1 MKATYRKVALLPFPV
16 IAAAVNGDPDAVA
29 RVVRHYSGYMAVLSM
44 RLSCGSLGSF
54 QFQLDYDLYQ
64 RLESKLVAAS
74 FSSIWIDH
82 IPFLTVTLAR
92 QAVTTFLA

>member
-44 RLSCGSLGSF
+44 RTHCDCLGIC
-54 QFQLDYDLYQ
+54 QFQLNYDLYQ
-64 RLESKLVAAS
+64 RLESKLVAVI
-74 FSSIWIDH
+74 FQFHLD
-82 IPFLTVTLAR
+82 
-92 QAVTTFLA
+92 

>member
-16 IAAAVNGDPDAVA
+16 IAAAVNGDPDAVV

-64 RLESKLVAAS
+64 RLESKLVAAI
-74 FSSIWIDH
+74 FQFHLD
-82 IPFLTVTLAR
+82 
-92 QAVTTFLA
+92 